1 MAQSTMALIII
12 AVVIVLYLTERFDV
26 AVTSLIGMFALI
38 YCNILTVSEAFSC
51 FVSTPGLLTMGMI
64 IIAEAIL
71 ESGIGAEIGIMLKKI
86 VGHREKLFVVVVF
99 LASSFLSA
107 FANNS
112 AIVALF
118 MPFIASIA
126 SVSHGHITKKNT
138 YLPLACV

>member
-1 MAQSTMALIII
+1 MAQSTIALIII
-12 AVVIVLYLTERFDV
+12 GIVIVLYITERFDV

-38 YCNILTVSEAFSC
+38 YCNILTVEQAFSC

-71 ESGIGAEIGIMLKKI
+71 ESGIGAEIGVLLKGI

-99 LASSFLSA
+99 VTAAFLSA

-118 MPFIASIA
+118 MQFIASLA
-126 SVSHGHITKKNT
+126 SISHGHITKQT
-138 YLPLACV
+138 T